1 MASMK
6 IKRDDV
12 VVVTAGKNKGRT
24 GRVLRVLPED
34 GRVVVERVNLVKR
47 QVKPQGDRPGGTIE
61 KEASLH
67 ISNVALWNSQES
79 RPVKVGF
86 KTLEDGR
93 KVRVDKKTGAIIDNV

>member
-12 VVVTAGKNKGRT
+12 VVVIAGKNKGRT
-24 GRVLRVLPED
+24 GRVLRVLPQD
-34 GRVVVERVNLVKR
+34 DRVVVERVNLVKR

-67 ISNVALWNSQES
+67 ISNVALWNAQES
-79 RPVKVGF
+79 RAIKVGF
-86 KTLEDGR
+86 KTLDDGR
-93 KVRVDKKTGAIIDNV
+93 KVRVDKKTGATIDNA

>member
-24 GRVLRVLPED
+24 GRVLRVLTKEQ
-34 GRVVVERVNLVKR
+34 RVLVERVNLVKR
-47 QVKPQGDRPGGTIE
+47 QVKPQGDRPGGTVE
-61 KEASLH
+61 KEAPIHL
-67 ISNVALWNSQES
+67 SNVALWNAQES

-86 KTLEDGR
+86 KFLEDGR
-93 KVRVDKKTGAIIDNV
+93 KVRVDKKTGDIIDNA